1 MVKIELS
8 DSWDTSLSLDELN
21 NKIREFFNRYRI
33 KVKKYTDTQ
42 IIGKQGS
49 QFKTRTGSG
58 IWTDPA
64 LFPKRLYINI
74 NTDKKDVRI
83 DVKIEES
90 LGLYLLTFGMKQKY
104 RDYFEMLMKN
114 LKEIIPKLEMKTI
127 PLSREVVKEGLKF
140 CAYCGTQTVKD
151 DQEYCTNC
159 GKEIL

>member
-8 DSWDTSLSLDELN
+8 DSWDTSLSLDELK
-21 NKIREFFNRYRI
+21 NKIREFFNRYKI

-74 NTDKKDVRI
+74 NTDKNVQI

-90 LGLYLLTFGMKQKY
+90 LGLYLLTSGMKQKY

-114 LKEIIPKLEMKTI
+114 LKEIIPPLEMK
-127 PLSREVVKEGLKF
+127 SVAQSKEVIKEGLKF
-140 CAYCGTQTVKD
+140 CAYCGTQTVQE
-151 DQEYCTNC
+151 DQEYCVKC
-159 GKEIL
+159 GKKIL